1 MEMKTREK
9 QSSKNSKIGGK
20 KNQATTIIDFKKMN
34 KGPGKLITS
43 KLEQNKSKEN
53 SEDLFKLNFEEQ
65 RPTSVDTAAT
75 KNKNVHSQI
84 NNFLMEPGDIP
95 EESDSD
101 LTAKS
106 EKIQFIYKKLGSKQ
120 KFEEYLTQRKADI
133 IRDRSLENDENGTLN
148 GKGKYP
154 D

>member
-1 MEMKTREK
+1 
-9 QSSKNSKIGGK
+9 
-20 KNQATTIIDFKKMN
+20 MN

-106 EKIQFIYKKLGSKQ
+106 EKI
-120 KFEEYLTQRKADI
+120 
-133 IRDRSLENDENGTLN
+133 
-148 GKGKYP
+148 
-154 D
+154 